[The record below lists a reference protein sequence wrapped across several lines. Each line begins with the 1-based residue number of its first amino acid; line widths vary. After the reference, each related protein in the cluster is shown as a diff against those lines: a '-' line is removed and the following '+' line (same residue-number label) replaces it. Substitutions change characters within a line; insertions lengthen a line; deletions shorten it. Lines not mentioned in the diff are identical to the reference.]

1 MLSLERI
8 SFRHHRQTD
17 DIISGITFDAAPGE
31 ITTILGPNGSGK
43 TTLFRCIAG
52 LWMPQTGSVAFNG
65 VDLARLPA
73 HLRARHLAVVP
84 QDHEPPFPYSVFDIV
99 LMGRASHVAMFSAP
113 AEHDLA
119 ATHAAIARVG
129 IEHLAERPYTKI
141 SGGER
146 QLVLIARALAQE
158 TPVLILD
165 EPTSHL
171 DFRNQILVLE
181 KVRSIVA
188 DKNLVALMTLHD
200 PNLALLFSH
209 QVILIREGCILD
221 RGTPRNVITAEH
233 LHEMYGIPVEV
244 VHNNGIGFICPQLS
258 AVMDEVSS

>member
-1 MLSLERI
+1 MLRLEGI
-8 SFRHHRQTD
+8 SFRHHRD
-17 DIISGITFDAAPGE
+17 AADIISGITFDAAPGE

-52 LWMPQTGSVAFNG
+52 LWAPNAGSVAFQGENIVG
-65 VDLARLPA
+65 QPA
-73 HLRARHLAVVP
+73 HQRARYLAVVP

-113 AEHDLA
+113 SEHDLA
-119 ATHAAIARVG
+119 AAYAAINRVG

-188 DKNLVALMTLHD
+188 EQNLIALMTLHD

-209 QVILIREGCILD
+209 HVILIREGVLLD
-221 RGTPRNVITAEH
+221 RGIPRDVITAEH

-258 AVMDEVSS
+258 AVMDEVS

>member
-1 MLSLERI
+1 MLSLDGI

-52 LWMPQTGSVAFNG
+52 LWTPHAGSVSFSG
-65 VDLARLPA
+65 VNIIQQPA
-73 HLRARHLAVVP
+73 HRRARILAVVP

-113 AEHDLA
+113 AEHDIA
-119 ATHAAIARVG
+119 ASRSAIARVG
-129 IEHLAERPYTKI
+129 IEHLADRPYTKI

-200 PNLALLFSH
+200 PNLALFFSH
-209 QVILIREGCILD
+209 QVILIREGRLLD
-221 RGTPRNVITAEH
+221 RGLPREVITAAH
-233 LHEMYGIPVEV
+233 LHEMYGIPVEA
-244 VHNNGIGFICPQLS
+244 VHNNGIRFICPQLS
-258 AVMDEVSS
+258 AVMDEVSA

>member
-1 MLSLERI
+1 MLRIDGI
-8 SFRHHRQTD
+8 SFRHHHAAQN
-17 DIISGITFDAAPGE
+17 IISGITFDAAAGE

-43 TTLFRCIAG
+43 TTLFRCIVG
-52 LWMPQTGSVAFNG
+52 LWKPYAGSVSFQGENICGQA
-65 VDLARLPA
+65 A
-73 HLRARHLAVVP
+73 HRRARYLAVVP

-113 AEHDLA
+113 SEHDLDA
-119 ATHAAIARVG
+119 ARAAISRVG
-129 IEHLAERPYTKI
+129 IEHLADRSYTKI

-165 EPTSHL
+165 EPISHL

-188 DKNLVALMTLHD
+188 ERNLVALMTLHD

-209 QVILIREGCILD
+209 QVILIREGRVLD
-221 RGTPRNVITAEH
+221 RGLPREVITASH
-233 LHEMYGIPVEV
+233 LHAMYGIPVEV

-258 AVMDEVSS
+258 AVMDEVSP